1 MSFSNDRLDWV
12 AGVFWE
18 DRDEEWDFTTQVD
31 GFAESQAWEHYNSLY
46 NVSPQ
51 VTDIF
56 WRSNDVTNW
65 ETMAVFGEGTFHFN
79 DAFSITAGAR
89 WFDVDSE
96 KVYFVERP
104 LGRRT
109 PSGQLLDGEAAS
121 DLGCLYAAPCNGEGG
136 DSDNPADD
144 GFNRINS
151 SDDDVAIKVSMQW
164 SLSDDKMLYAL
175 YSEGFRPGGVNRNR
189 GAPKL
194 APGYAADFLT
204 NNEIGLKSQWA
215 NGRLQ
220 VNAVAFFQDW
230 DDYQLEVVDPSS
242 TACNIDPT
250 PPCGQP
256 WQKGVTNAGN
266 ASSDGYELQIEAAPS
281 DGLSIRMNATWL
293 SSEIK
298 SEVPGIDDVG
308 PGSKLPFA
316 PEFKGSLYAQYN
328 WQTSMLGSDEAF
340 VQFSFTHVGKSL
352 NQVQAI
358 PTFNP
363 DGDFTQLWA
372 TPQMTMEQYQT
383 TSLKFGLVGDD
394 WEANL
399 FVNNLGDERGQLYHD
414 ITDFEP
420 FFGRQRT
427 SVIRPRE
434 VGIRFFKRWE

>member
-1 MSFSNDRLDWV
+1 
-12 AGVFWE
+12 
-18 DRDEEWDFTTQVD
+18 
-31 GFAESQAWEHYNSLY
+31 
-46 NVSPQ
+46 
-51 VTDIF
+51 
-56 WRSNDVTNW
+56 
-65 ETMAVFGEGTFHFN
+65 
-79 DAFSITAGAR
+79 
-89 WFDVDSE
+89 
-96 KVYFVERP
+96 
-104 LGRRT
+104 
-109 PSGQLLDGEAAS
+109 
-121 DLGCLYAAPCNGEGG
+121 
-136 DSDNPADD
+136 
-144 GFNRINS
+144 
-151 SDDDVAIKVSMQW
+151 MQW
-164 SLSDDKMLYAL
+164 NLSEDKMLYAL

-215 NGRLQ
+215 DGRLQ

-242 TACNIDPT
+242 TSCAIDPT

-293 SSEIK
+293 SSEVK

-328 WQTSMLGSDEAF
+328 WPTSLFGSEESF
-340 VQFSFTHVGKSL
+340 VQFSFTHVGSSL
-352 NQVQAI
+352 NQVQATEGGFLI
-358 PTFNP
+358 
-363 DGDFTQLWA
+363 GA

-383 TSLKFGLVGDD
+383 TSLKFGIIGSD
-394 WEANL
+394 WEADL

-420 FFGRQRT
+420 YFGRQRT

-434 VGIRFFKRWE
+434 VGVRFFKRWE